1 MPARIFKPAKNAM
14 QQGNATSREWAL
26 EFVPDRPRTIEP
38 LMGWTSSADTRLQV
52 RINFATKEEAIAYA
66 TRQGIAFRL
75 EEPQEIEVRPKSYA
89 ENFKFGRPDRWTH

>member
-1 MPARIFKPAKNAM
+1 
-14 QQGNATSREWAL
+14 
-26 EFVPDRPRTIEP
+26 
-38 LMGWTSSADTRLQV
+38 V

-75 EEPQEIEVRPKSYA
+75 EEPQETEVRPKSYA

>member
-75 EEPQEIEVRPKSYA
+75 EQPQEREVRPKSYA